1 MFDIFESLA
10 VNTWYNPF
18 MIETSSNLSL
28 DPWQVWL
35 VQGNPSFPLRV
46 HDVVCSCLLLLY
58 LIYLVSGSF
67 AYFMTLFLADILL
80 CLVLFK
86 LLPNKTNLVL
96 NILLSPIIIVATYAL
111 GLNDLIP
118 VLILLFS
125 VLFLKDKKFILSSSM
140 LVLAISAKLMLIALP
155 FF

>member
-1 MFDIFESLA
+1 MMWFVLLPITSLFNLFSIES
-10 VNTWYNPF
+10 
-18 MIETSSNLSL
+18 
-28 DPWQVWL
+28 
-35 VQGNPSFPLRV
+35 
-46 HDVVCSCLLLLY
+46 
-58 LIYLVSGSF
+58 SF

-96 NILLSPIIIVATYAL
+96 KTYWLSPIIIVATYAL

-140 LVLAISAKLMLIALP
+140 LVLAISAKLSMLIALP
-155 FF
+155 FFFNIHF